1 MSQTAY
7 SVLKINSADYYPDR
21 KHQDNIGLPLIII
34 ENAAAKLVVS
44 EQGAQ
49 VLSFIPKNKIDLLW
63 LSPLANFSKGSA
75 VRGGIPVCMPWFGV
89 NQRAPEKPS
98 HGFARNTDWSLSS
111 IEHIADKLNNGFTK
125 IVFELAQFKNTAH
138 PLFEYPF
145 HVKLVYLLG
154 EQLSIEMQLSNT
166 GNKNFPLS
174 WAMHSYHPLSDLSA
188 TRIIGLDACEY
199 LDNTCGLKRCIQQG
213 EVVFNGEVD
222 RAYINTCETQIIS
235 QSSAETSGKDK
246 RLGDIKIQAKG
257 CDTAI
262 VWNPGREKASQM
274 LDLGEKNY
282 QQFVC
287 VERGNAFD
295 NEINLAPGG
304 VHRASVFISNSD

>member
-7 SVLKINSADYYPDR
+7 SVLNINSAEYYPDH

-34 ENAAAKLVVS
+34 ENAAAKLVIS

-49 VLSFIPKNKIDLLW
+49 VLSFIAKDKSDLLW
-63 LSPLANFSKGSA
+63 LSPLASFGQGKA
-75 VRGGIPVCMPWFGV
+75 VRGGIPVCLPWFGV

-111 IEHIADKLNNGFTK
+111 IEHIADKLNNDVTK
-125 IVFELAQFKNTAH
+125 IEFELSQFKNTAH

-145 HVKLVYLLG
+145 HVKLVYSLG
-154 EQLSIEMQLSNT
+154 AQLSIEMQLSNT

-174 WAMHSYHPLSDLSA
+174 WAMHSYHPVSDISS
-188 TRIIGLDACEY
+188 TRIIGLDGCEY

-213 EVVFNGEVD
+213 EVIFNGEVD
-222 RAYINTCETQIIS
+222 RAYINAAESQVIS
-235 QSSAETSGKDK
+235 QSSAATEGGKQLET
-246 RLGDIKIQAKG
+246 IKIAAQG

-274 LDLGEKNY
+274 LDLGEQNY

-295 NEINLAPGG
+295 NEINLASGE
-304 VHRASVFISNSD
+304 VHTASIVLSHSD